1 MQTKTPV
8 NTLPAE
14 WFLAA
19 AAFISTAVGA
29 VKTIVRRKLVAP
41 SAEAAAADRNVR
53 KVLTD
58 NTKLRKTPS
67 GAVVINAGISL
78 APASRSGIF
87 NLCPDATIGCLAGC
101 VLWFGGRTVT
111 AVVRRAAIARSALLV
126 YWPERFF
133 QRLFSA
139 LVALERRADKKGA
152 RAFCR
157 TNVASDVN
165 YPSELYRAFPRTT
178 FYNYSKNCDHIRDYI
193 NGFFP
198 FNYFVSYSVSER
210 SRFSDCAEFNRAGV
224 NLIVVFD
231 SYYSGP
237 LHRFGYLPER
247 VEFRSE
253 TTGESF
259 TVDCVDG
266 DISDLRTPEFDG
278 RGVCV
283 GLRLKGTN
291 KAKLQARRFG
301 FARPF
306 PIGAEYVVRRMER
319 KGTAVVILRD

>member
-1 MQTKTPV
+1 MQTKTPA
-8 NTLPAE
+8 NTLPPA
-14 WFLAA
+14 WFLSAA
-19 AAFISTAVGA
+19 AIISAAAGA
-29 VKTIVRRKLVAP
+29 VKHFIRRKLLAP
-41 SAEAAAADRNVR
+41 SAEALSADRSVR
-53 KVLTD
+53 KILTD
-58 NTKLRKTPS
+58 NTKLRKTPA
-67 GAVVINAGISL
+67 GTIVINAGIAL
-78 APASRSGIF
+78 APAARSGVV
-87 NLCPDATIGCLAGC
+87 NVCKDATPGCLSAC

-111 AVVRRAAIARSALLV
+111 AIVRRAAILRTILLV
-126 YWPERFF
+126 LWPERFF

-139 LVALERRADKKGA
+139 LSALERRAKRKNA

-157 TNVASDVN
+157 TNVASDVMYPATLYSSFPAIEFYGYTKNVDHVREYAAGALPPN
-165 YPSELYRAFPRTT
+165 Y
-178 FYNYSKNCDHIRDYI
+178 H
-193 NGFFP
+193 
-198 FNYFVSYSVSER
+198 VSYSVSER
-210 SRFSDCAEFNRAGV
+210 SRFSDCAELNRAGV

-253 TTGESF
+253 TTGELF

-291 KAKLQARRFG
+291 KAKSQARRFG

-306 PIGAEYVVRRMER
+306 TIGAEYVVRRMER